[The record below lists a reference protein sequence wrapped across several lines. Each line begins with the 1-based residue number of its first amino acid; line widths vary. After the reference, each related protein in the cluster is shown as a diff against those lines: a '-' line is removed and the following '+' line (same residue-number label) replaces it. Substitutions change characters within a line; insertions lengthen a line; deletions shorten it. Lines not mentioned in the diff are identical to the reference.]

1 MPINNSRIVIGTVRF
16 SGLYGINTNKKI
28 LRKVDVQKIL
38 NFASK
43 KKSSIWIQLL
53 IIKRQIIS

>member
-16 SGLYGINTNKKI
+16 SGLYGINNNKKI

-43 KKSSIWIQLL
+43 KKSSI
-53 IIKRQIIS
+53 